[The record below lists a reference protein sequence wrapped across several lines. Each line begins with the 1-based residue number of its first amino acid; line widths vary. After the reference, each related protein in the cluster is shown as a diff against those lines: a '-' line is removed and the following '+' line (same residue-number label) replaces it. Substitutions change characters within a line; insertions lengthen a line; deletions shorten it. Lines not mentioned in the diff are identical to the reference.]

1 MKMRMETKAK
11 TKTTA
16 KNETEASLF
25 ERLRSSAKVMRE
37 KLLNAITL
45 AGRLISD
52 VRGEWRIPDD
62 VIATI
67 ARAILADATA
77 FFATDKGK
85 AEFEAWKL
93 RQKEP
98 KESVKNVVSDSKKFE
113 QSIFSHVKYKSEPV
127 PGNDKV
133 T

>member
-1 MKMRMETKAK
+1 MFA
-11 TKTTA
+11 A
-16 KNETEASLF
+16 
-25 ERLRSSAKVMRE
+25 LRQVMYLRTAKVMRE

-52 VRGEWRIPDD
+52 IRGEWKIPYD

-93 RQKEP
+93 QQKEP
-98 KESVKNVVSDSKKFE
+98 KESVKNTVSDSKK
-113 QSIFSHVKYKSEPV
+113 V
-127 PGNDKV
+127 
-133 T
+133 

>member
-1 MKMRMETKAK
+1 MKMRMETKANTNTTAK
-11 TKTTA
+11 TKT
-16 KNETEASLF
+16 ETSLF
-25 ERLRSSAKVMRE
+25 ERLRSSAKGMRE

-93 RQKEP
+93 QQKEP
-98 KESVKNVVSDSKKFE
+98 KESVKNTVSDSKK
-113 QSIFSHVKYKSEPV
+113 V
-127 PGNDKV
+127 
-133 T
+133 